1 MSSDRWFCKA
11 VYLMQCAQFS
21 LWEIS
26 MFNAQFCDACVSD
39 IDSRISHHRARFGS
53 VCWPQMH
60 AVFLHR
66 MLYVKLIPV
75 CNPNSVIE
83 SQAGADS
90 SQRQRF
96 KGQNQQQEAIL
107 VKKTLT
113 HIGMGN
119 SWSVCGVV
127 QSYALA
133 SSSDCACVKI
143 LVLLPACVCLF
154 SAGYTSL
161 SLSAALSLVSWVNAR
176 WPHSSLEP
184 CLDLICFCQDKR
196 QHRDGILMWEMQSFS
211 SALNSIY
218 DIYLAEM

>member
-1 MSSDRWFCKA
+1 MR
-11 VYLMQCAQFS
+11 
-21 LWEIS
+21 
-26 MFNAQFCDACVSD
+26 VSD

-113 HIGMGN
+113 HIVMGN

-143 LVLLPACVCLF
+143 LVLPPACVCLF

-161 SLSAALSLVSWVNAR
+161 SLSAALSLVSWVNAC

-218 DIYLAEM
+218 DIYLAEMESLSGIPEITRVNTAISIGQEKPLHHRIVHQC